1 MSPLDGAGSPG
12 AIAPRDAAITIRGL
26 AKAFGGQPVYSG
38 FDLDVRRGDILAIF
52 GPNGCGKSTLINMA
66 AGLLPVD
73 GGTILYDG
81 REVREVR
88 IGYVFQNYREA
99 LFPWIRAAD
108 NIRYPLRRMGLP
120 KREIEAR
127 VERLSADFR
136 VRFDLA
142 RYPYELSGGQQQL
155 VSVMRALAVEPEVL
169 FLDEPFSALDFE
181 TTLDLRALLQAVLKR
196 LGVTTLLVSHDLEES
211 IALADRLLMLTRRP
225 TTVADDLAVPLPWP
239 RTSATLS
246 DPGFVALKRR
256 CLAVFEAA
264 VAGRPVDG
272 AQA

>member
-1 MSPLDGAGSPG
+1 M
-12 AIAPRDAAITIRGL
+12 
-26 AKAFGGQPVYSG
+26 
-38 FDLDVRRGDILAIF
+38 
-52 GPNGCGKSTLINMA
+52 
-66 AGLLPVD
+66 
-73 GGTILYDG
+73 
-81 REVREVR
+81 
-88 IGYVFQNYREA
+88 FQNYREA
-99 LFPWIRAAD
+99 LFPWMRAAD

-127 VERLSADFR
+127 VELLKSDFR

-181 TTLDLRALLQAVLKR
+181 TTLDLRALLQDVLKR

-246 DPGFVALKRR
+246 EPDFVALKRR

-264 VAGRPVDG
+264 VAGRPV
-272 AQA
+272 AA